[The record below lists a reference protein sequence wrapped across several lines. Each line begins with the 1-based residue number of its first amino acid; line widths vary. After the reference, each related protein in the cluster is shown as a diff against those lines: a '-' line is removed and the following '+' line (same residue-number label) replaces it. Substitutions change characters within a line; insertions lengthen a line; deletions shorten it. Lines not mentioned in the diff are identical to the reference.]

1 MKMEERKWG
10 EGEIEVKLSW
20 RSGHGSWLPHGGEGS
35 SRERVKAIALENYVY
50 LPLHVP
56 AYC

>member
-1 MKMEERKWG
+1 MEERKWG